1 MIVLEIDLKSDTI
14 SDVMLGTILEINLK
28 SDTISDV
35 TLGTNDILVNLVEKG
50 DTPRKGV
57 DYMTVE
63 DINEIKEGLQL
74 DVEIEAATIE
84 EIQRLF

>member
-1 MIVLEIDLKSDTI
+1 MI
-14 SDVMLGTILEINLK
+14 ILEINIK

-35 TLGTNDILVNLVEKG
+35 TLGTNDIWVNLVEKG
-50 DTPRKGV
+50 DIPKKGV

-63 DINEIKEGLQL
+63 DINAIKEGLQL
-74 DVEIEAATIE
+74 GAGIETATIE

>member
-1 MIVLEIDLKSDTI
+1 MNNKLIGVIEDDSF
-14 SDVMLGTILEINLK
+14 DVQVQIKERGLPGK
-28 SDTISDV
+28 D
-35 TLGTNDILVNLVEKG
+35 GH
-50 DTPRKGV
+50 TPVKGV

>member
-1 MIVLEIDLKSDTI
+1 MI
-14 SDVMLGTILEINLK
+14 ILEINLK

-35 TLGTNDILVNLVEKG
+35 TLGTNDIWVNLVEKG
-50 DTPRKGV
+50 DTPKKGV

-74 DVEIEAATIE
+74 DVGIETATIE
-84 EIQRLF
+84 DIKRLF